1 MFINQCGGRVNR
13 AKQRKGMAMNNYRHG
28 DMALIG
34 INELPAGL
42 NKSASKV
49 LMTGSG
55 GNHHTY
61 DKGEFY
67 PVDGGGRFVIGCFVA
82 ADATKLYHP
91 EHGEKVKG
99 KKLREAKIAA
109 GVYEIRKQ
117 QEDTHEG
124 MKPVI
129 D

>member
-1 MFINQCGGRVNR
+1 
-13 AKQRKGMAMNNYRHG
+13 MNNYRHG

-34 INELPAGL
+34 IKELPEGL
-42 NKSASKV
+42 KKSASKV

-67 PVDGGGRFVIGCFVA
+67 PADGGGGFIVGYLVVA
-82 ADATKLYHP
+82 TDTTKLLHP

-109 GVYEIRKQ
+109 GIYEIRKQ
-117 QEDTHEG
+117 KEDTHEG

>member
-1 MFINQCGGRVNR
+1 
-13 AKQRKGMAMNNYRHG
+13 MNNYRHG

-42 NKSASKV
+42 KKSASKV

-67 PVDGGGRFVIGCFVA
+67 PASVDRFIIGYFVA
-82 ADATKLYHP
+82 VDATKLYHP
-91 EHGEKVKG
+91 EHGEKTKG
-99 KKLREAKIAA
+99 KKLREAKIEA
-109 GVYEIRKQ
+109 GIYAIRKQ